1 MRAAGVEALPP
12 PRGEPLLLR
21 GLPAVPFGW
30 LLIARPGPTAADEWI
45 VHRRSFQRAHGRTT
59 QSVGLSIGRPGRV
72 PGIWLRPDG
81 DLALLGLASFG
92 APATRPDALRRLALL
107 GGGSAAGVIIVASI
121 GGIASG
127 ATWLAVASPL
137 LALLA
142 ALVALTGQW
151 LRWRFEVARVRTAIR
166 KDLPRLLTGARVL
179 LDSGTANAEQA
190 LAAAVGTYA
199 DPAAE
204 LLREALRRKEVHRVE
219 FEAAVDEVADHYAVA
234 EFHRLADNLRVG
246 HRYGTGMST
255 LLVDFAQRARSS
267 WHASYRERITRA
279 PVLMTVPALMFF
291 VLPLLVLVMFLVFT
305 PLMGTL
311 GRL

>member
-1 MRAAGVEALPP
+1 MTAPLAGALVLSGLTAVTVSWLFIAW
-12 PRGEPLLLR
+12 PRR
-21 GLPAVPFGW
+21 
-30 LLIARPGPTAADEWI
+30 ITAEEWI
-45 VHRRSFQRAHGRTT
+45 VHRRSFQRAHDTTT
-59 QSVGLSIGRPGRV
+59 QSVALSIGRTARV
-72 PGIWLRPDG
+72 PGIWLLPDA

-92 APATRPDALRRLALL
+92 MPATRADALRRLALL
-107 GGGSAAGVIIVASI
+107 GGGSAGGVIIVASI
-121 GGIASG
+121 GGIATG

-151 LRWRFEVARVRTAIR
+151 VRWRLEVSSVRTAIR

-204 LLREALRRKEVHRVE
+204 LLREALRLKEVRRVE
-219 FEAAVDEVADHYAVA
+219 FEAAVDDVADRYAVG
-234 EFHRLADNLRVG
+234 EFHRLADSLRVG
-246 HRYGTGMST
+246 HRYGTGMSM

-291 VLPLLVLVMFLVFT
+291 VLPLLVLVMFLVFS

-311 GRL
+311 SRL

>member
-1 MRAAGVEALPP
+1 MTTPLAGALVLSGLTAVTVSWLFIAW
-12 PRGEPLLLR
+12 PRR
-21 GLPAVPFGW
+21 V
-30 LLIARPGPTAADEWI
+30 TAEEWI
-45 VHRRSFQRAHGRTT
+45 VHRRSFQRAHDTTT
-59 QSVGLSIGRPGRV
+59 QSVALSIGRTARV
-72 PGIWLRPDG
+72 PGIWLLPDA

-92 APATRPDALRRLALL
+92 APATRADALRRLALL

-121 GGIASG
+121 LGIATG

-151 LRWRFEVARVRTAIR
+151 LRWRFEVASVRTAIR

-204 LLREALRRKEVHRVE
+204 LLREALRLKEVRRVE
-219 FEAAVDEVADHYAVA
+219 FEAAVDEVADRYAVG
-234 EFHRLADNLRVG
+234 EFHRLADSLRVG
-246 HRYGTGMST
+246 HRYGTGMSM

-291 VLPLLVLVMFLVFT
+291 VLPLLVLVMFLVFS

-311 GRL
+311 SRL

>member
-1 MRAAGVEALPP
+1 MTAPLAGALVLSGLTAVTVSWLFIAW
-12 PRGEPLLLR
+12 PRR
-21 GLPAVPFGW
+21 
-30 LLIARPGPTAADEWI
+30 ITAEEWI
-45 VHRRSFQRAHGRTT
+45 VHRRSFQRTHDTTT
-59 QSVGLSIGRPGRV
+59 QSVGLSIASTARV
-72 PGIWLRPDG
+72 PGIWLLADA
-81 DLALLGLASFG
+81 DLALLGLSSFG
-92 APATRPDALRRLALL
+92 APATRADALRRLALL

-121 GGIASG
+121 LGIATG

-151 LRWRFEVARVRTAIR
+151 LRWRFEVASVRTAIR

-204 LLREALRRKEVHRVE
+204 LLREALRLKEVRRVE
-219 FEAAVDEVADHYAVA
+219 FEAAVDEVADRYAVG
-234 EFHRLADNLRVG
+234 EFHRLADSLRVG
-246 HRYGTGMST
+246 HRYGTGMSM

-291 VLPLLVLVMFLVFT
+291 VLPLLVLVMFLVFS

-311 GRL
+311 SRL

>member
-1 MRAAGVEALPP
+1 MMAPLAGALVLSVLTGVTVSWLFIAW
-12 PRGEPLLLR
+12 PRR
-21 GLPAVPFGW
+21 
-30 LLIARPGPTAADEWI
+30 ITAEEWI
-45 VHRRSFQRAHGRTT
+45 VHRRSFQRAHDTT
-59 QSVGLSIGRPGRV
+59 GQSVGLSILRTARV
-72 PGIWLRPDG
+72 PGIWILPEV
-81 DLALLGLASFG
+81 DLALLGLASLG
-92 APATRPDALRRLALL
+92 APATRVGALRRLTLL
-107 GGGSAAGVIIVASI
+107 VGGSAVGVIIVGSI
-121 GGIASG
+121 GGIAAG

-142 ALVALTGQW
+142 ALLALTGQW
-151 LRWRFEVARVRTAIR
+151 VRWRFEVARVRTAIR

-204 LLREALRRKEVHRVE
+204 LLREALRLKEVRRVE
-219 FEAAVDEVADHYAVA
+219 FEAAVDEVADRYAVV
-234 EFHRLADNLRVG
+234 EFHRLADSLRVG

-291 VLPLLVLVMFLVFT
+291 VLPLLVLVMFLVFS

-311 GRL
+311 SRL

>member
-1 MRAAGVEALPP
+1 MPAPLTGALVLSGLTAVAVSWLFIAW
-12 PRGEPLLLR
+12 PRR
-21 GLPAVPFGW
+21 
-30 LLIARPGPTAADEWI
+30 ITAEEWI
-45 VHRRSFQRAHGRTT
+45 VHRRSFERAHDATT
-59 QSVGLSIGRPGRV
+59 QSVGLSIARTARV
-72 PGIWLRPDG
+72 PGIWLLPDA
-81 DLALLGLASFG
+81 DLALLGLSSFG
-92 APATRPDALRRLALL
+92 APATRADALRRLAVL
-107 GGGSAAGVIIVASI
+107 GGGAAAGVIIVASI
-121 GGIASG
+121 LGIATG

-151 LRWRFEVARVRTAIR
+151 LRWRFEVASVRTAIR

-204 LLREALRRKEVHRVE
+204 LLREALRLKEVRRVE
-219 FEAAVDEVADHYAVA
+219 FEAAVDEVADRYAVG
-234 EFHRLADNLRVG
+234 EFHRLADSLRVG
-246 HRYGTGMST
+246 HRYGTGMSV

-291 VLPLLVLVMFLVFT
+291 VLPLLVLVMFLVFS

-311 GRL
+311 SRL

>member
-1 MRAAGVEALPP
+1 MTAPLAGALVLSGLTAVTVSWLFIAW
-12 PRGEPLLLR
+12 PRR
-21 GLPAVPFGW
+21 
-30 LLIARPGPTAADEWI
+30 ITAEEWI
-45 VHRRSFQRAHGRTT
+45 VHRRSFQRAHDTTT
-59 QSVGLSIGRPGRV
+59 QSVALSIGRTARV
-72 PGIWLRPDG
+72 PGIWLLPDA
-81 DLALLGLASFG
+81 DLALLGLSSFG
-92 APATRPDALRRLALL
+92 APATRTDALRRLALL

-121 GGIASG
+121 LGIAAG

-151 LRWRFEVARVRTAIR
+151 LRWRFEVASIRTAIR

-204 LLREALRRKEVHRVE
+204 LLREALRLKEVRRVE
-219 FEAAVDEVADHYAVA
+219 FEDAVDEVADRYAVG
-234 EFHRLADNLRVG
+234 EFHRLADSLRVG
-246 HRYGTGMST
+246 HRYGTGMSM

-291 VLPLLVLVMFLVFT
+291 VLPLLVLVMFLVFS

-311 GRL
+311 SRL

>member
-1 MRAAGVEALPP
+1 MTAPLAGALVLSGLTAVTVSWLFIAW
-12 PRGEPLLLR
+12 PRR
-21 GLPAVPFGW
+21 
-30 LLIARPGPTAADEWI
+30 ITAEEWI
-45 VHRRSFQRAHGRTT
+45 VHRRSFQRAHDTTT
-59 QSVGLSIGRPGRV
+59 QSVGLSIARTARV
-72 PGIWLRPDG
+72 PGIWLLPDA
-81 DLALLGLASFG
+81 DLALLGPSLG
-92 APATRPDALRRLALL
+92 APATRADALRRLALL

-121 GGIASG
+121 LGIATG

-204 LLREALRRKEVHRVE
+204 LLREALRLKEVRRVE
-219 FEAAVDEVADHYAVA
+219 FEAAVDEVADRYAVG
-234 EFHRLADNLRVG
+234 EFHRLADSLRVG
-246 HRYGTGMST
+246 HRYGTGMSM

-291 VLPLLVLVMFLVFT
+291 VLPLLVLVMFLVFS

-311 GRL
+311 SRL

>member
-1 MRAAGVEALPP
+1 MTAPLAGALALSVLTGVTVSWLFIAW
-12 PRGEPLLLR
+12 PRR
-21 GLPAVPFGW
+21 
-30 LLIARPGPTAADEWI
+30 ITAEEWI
-45 VHRRSFQRAHGRTT
+45 VHRRSFQRAHDTT
-59 QSVGLSIGRPGRV
+59 KQSVGLSIARSTRV
-72 PGIWLRPDG
+72 PGIWLLPDA
-81 DLALLGLASFG
+81 DLALLGLSGFG
-92 APATRPDALRRLALL
+92 APATRAAALRRLAVLA
-107 GGGSAAGVIIVASI
+107 GGSAAGAIIVASI
-121 GGIASG
+121 GAIATG

-142 ALVALTGQW
+142 VVVALTGQW
-151 LRWRFEVARVRTAIR
+151 LRWRFEVAHIRSAIR

-190 LAAAVGTYA
+190 LAGAVRTYA

-204 LLREALRRKEVHRVE
+204 LLREALRLKEVRRVE
-219 FEAAVDEVADHYAVA
+219 FEAAVDEVADRYAVGD
-234 EFHRLADNLRVG
+234 FHRLADSLRVG
-246 HRYGTGMST
+246 HRYGTGMSM

-291 VLPLLVLVMFLVFT
+291 VLPLLVLVMFLVFS

-311 GRL
+311 SRL

>member
-1 MRAAGVEALPP
+1 MTAPLAGALVLSGLTAVTVSWLFIAW
-12 PRGEPLLLR
+12 PRR
-21 GLPAVPFGW
+21 
-30 LLIARPGPTAADEWI
+30 ITAEEWI
-45 VHRRSFQRAHGRTT
+45 VHRRSFQRAHETTT
-59 QSVGLSIGRPGRV
+59 QSVALAIGRTARV
-72 PGIWLRPDG
+72 PGIWLLPDA
-81 DLALLGLASFG
+81 DLALLGLASVG
-92 APATRPDALRRLALL
+92 APATRADALRRLALL

-121 GGIASG
+121 GAIATG
-127 ATWLAVASPL
+127 ETWLAVASPL

-151 LRWRFEVARVRTAIR
+151 LRWRLEVSSVRTAIR

-204 LLREALRRKEVHRVE
+204 LLREALRLKEVRRVE
-219 FEAAVDEVADHYAVA
+219 FEAAVDEVADRYAVG
-234 EFHRLADNLRVG
+234 EFHRLADSLRVG
-246 HRYGTGMST
+246 HRYGTGMSM

-291 VLPLLVLVMFLVFT
+291 VLPLLVLVMFLVFS

-311 GRL
+311 SRL

>member
-1 MRAAGVEALPP
+1 VTAPLAGA
-12 PRGEPLLLR
+12 LLLSALT
-21 GLPAVPFGW
+21 GVTVSW
-30 LLIARPGPTAADEWI
+30 LFIAWPRRMSAEEWV
-45 VHRRSFQRAHGRTT
+45 VHRRSFQNAHDAAKPAGRFSILRAGSRAGSAAAVRILP
-59 QSVGLSIGRPGRV
+59 QA
-72 PGIWLRPDG
+72 
-81 DLALLGLASFG
+81 DLALLQIARGS
-92 APATRPDALRRLALL
+92 APTTQENALRRLALL
-107 GGGSAAGVIIVASI
+107 AGGAALGVIIVATI
-121 GGIASG
+121 GGIATQS
-127 ATWLAVASPL
+127 TWLALAAPI

-142 ALVALTGQW
+142 AAVAATGQW
-151 LRWRFEVARVRTAIR
+151 VSWRFEAARIRGAIR

-204 LLREALRRKEVHRVE
+204 LLREALRYKEVRRVD
-219 FEAAVDEVADHYAVA
+219 FEAAVDEVADRYAVG
-234 EFHRLADNLRVG
+234 ELHRLADSLRVG
-246 HRYGTGMST
+246 HRYGTGISA

-279 PVLMTVPALMFF
+279 PVLMTVPALIFF

-311 GRL
+311 SRL

>member
-1 MRAAGVEALPP
+1 MTAPIAGALVLSGLTAVTVSWLFIAW
-12 PRGEPLLLR
+12 PRR
-21 GLPAVPFGW
+21 V
-30 LLIARPGPTAADEWI
+30 TAEEWI
-45 VHRRSFQRAHGRTT
+45 VHRRSFQRAHDTTT
-59 QSVGLSIGRPGRV
+59 QSVALSIGRTARV
-72 PGIWLRPDG
+72 PGIWLLPDA

-92 APATRPDALRRLALL
+92 APATRADALRRLALL

-121 GGIASG
+121 LGIATG

-151 LRWRFEVARVRTAIR
+151 LRWRLEVASVRTAIR

-204 LLREALRRKEVHRVE
+204 LLREALRLKEVRRVE
-219 FEAAVDEVADHYAVA
+219 FEAAVDEVADRYAVG
-234 EFHRLADNLRVG
+234 ELHRLADSLRVG
-246 HRYGTGMST
+246 HRYGTGMSM

-267 WHASYRERITRA
+267 WHANYRERITRA

-291 VLPLLVLVMFLVFT
+291 VLPLLVLVMFLVFS

-311 GRL
+311 SRL

>member
-1 MRAAGVEALPP
+1 MAPLAGALVLSVMTGVTVSWLFIAW
-12 PRGEPLLLR
+12 PRR
-21 GLPAVPFGW
+21 
-30 LLIARPGPTAADEWI
+30 ITAEEWI
-45 VHRRSFQRAHGRTT
+45 VHRRSFQRAHDTT
-59 QSVGLSIGRPGRV
+59 THSVGLSVARTARV
-72 PGIWLRPDG
+72 PGIWLLPDP
-81 DLALLGLASFG
+81 DLALLGLAGFG
-92 APATRPDALRRLALL
+92 APATRASALRRLALL
-107 GGGSAAGVIIVASI
+107 VGGSAAGVIVVASI
-121 GGIASG
+121 AAIAAG

-142 ALVALTGQW
+142 ALMALTGQW
-151 LRWRFEVARVRTAIR
+151 VKWRFEVARIRTAIR

-204 LLREALRRKEVHRVE
+204 LLREALRLKEVRRVE
-219 FEAAVDEVADHYAVA
+219 FEAAVDEVADRYAVV
-234 EFHRLADNLRVG
+234 EFHRLADGLRVG

-267 WHASYRERITRA
+267 WHASYRARITRA

-291 VLPLLVLVMFLVFT
+291 VLPLLVLVMFLVFS

-311 GRL
+311 SRL